1 MNPLNKTKLLI
12 SNPVLRNAYLRW
24 LFAKLRGSSV
34 LNMAGNFKLGGWLS
48 FSEYWSF
55 QVAASQ
61 CERLFIKRCLSS
73 GKPHP
78 IAFDVGANIGVFTCL
93 LAASGA
99 EQIHAFEPIP
109 STFCRLKA
117 NIKVNGQLGRSH
129 LNCLAVGKEPGLVTF
144 HVQEDSPSTNRI
156 IQSSH
161 KSKDYSHESLQR
173 VATTSLDTYCQ
184 ETRVEHIDLLKID
197 VEGMEPYVLQGA
209 RTLLKERRIAAVLI
223 EICPVNLRSVG
234 FSPADLYREFEAI
247 RYFPHALNDDGNT
260 GEKLSLAEIEAMT
273 LTNVVLLPDA

>member
-99 EQIHAFEPIP
+99 DQIHAFEPIP

-161 KSKDYSHESLQR
+161 KAKDYSHESLQR
-173 VATTSLDTYCQ
+173 VATTSLDTYCREQ
-184 ETRVEHIDLLKID
+184 ELNILTSSKLMSRGWSRMCCK
-197 VEGMEPYVLQGA
+197 EP
-209 RTLLKERRIAAVLI
+209 ER
-223 EICPVNLRSVG
+223 
-234 FSPADLYREFEAI
+234 FSRNEESPLF
-247 RYFPHALNDDGNT
+247 
-260 GEKLSLAEIEAMT
+260 
-273 LTNVVLLPDA
+273 